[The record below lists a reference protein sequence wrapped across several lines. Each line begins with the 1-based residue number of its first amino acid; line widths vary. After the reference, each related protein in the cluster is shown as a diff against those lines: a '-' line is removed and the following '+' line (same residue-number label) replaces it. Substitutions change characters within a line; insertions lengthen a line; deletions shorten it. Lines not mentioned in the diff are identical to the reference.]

1 MTAVV
6 DGPAAVRPTLR
17 GAMHRSS
24 VPVGVCLTVL
34 LAIRTRTG
42 GQRAAAIVYG
52 ACVVAMLTVSGIYH
66 APWLSSSERRFLRRL
81 DHATILVAIA
91 GTYTAVIVIGLT
103 GATRIWLL
111 VLTWTIA
118 AVGIAIRML
127 WFDAPNAVLAA
138 VYLGAG
144 WMLVVHPQAFI
155 RAMSGVEF
163 GFLAVGGVLYTLGT
177 IVFTTKKPDPWP
189 STFGYHE
196 VWHAIV
202 VTAAFCHWLAIYLLA
217 R

>member
-1 MTAVV
+1 MSQPVA
-6 DGPAAVRPTLR
+6 PRPILR

-24 VPVGVCLTVL
+24 VPVGICLTVF
-34 LAIRTRTG
+34 LAVRADTG
-42 GQRAAAIVYG
+42 GQRAAAIIYG
-52 ACVVAMLTVSGIYH
+52 VCVVAMLTVSGIYH
-66 APWLSSSERRFLRRL
+66 APWLSSYERRLLRRL
-81 DHATILVAIA
+81 DHSTILVAIA

-103 GATRIWLL
+103 GATRVWLL

-127 WFDAPNAVLAA
+127 WFDAPNLVLAA

-144 WMLVVHPQAFI
+144 WMLMVHPLAFI
-155 RAMSGVEF
+155 RAMSDVEF
-163 GFLAVGGVLYTLGT
+163 AFLATGGLLYTLGT
-177 IVFTTKKPDPWP
+177 IVFTTKKPNPWP

-202 VTAAFCHWLAIYLLA
+202 VTAAFFHWLAIYLMA
-217 R
+217 G

>member
-1 MTAVV
+1 MTGATSQPVA
-6 DGPAAVRPTLR
+6 PRPVLR

-34 LAIRTRTG
+34 LAAKADTG

-52 ACVVAMLTVSGIYH
+52 VCVVAMLTVSGIYH
-66 APWLSSSERRFLRRL
+66 APWLSSRERRVLRRL
-81 DHATILVAIA
+81 DHSTILVAIA

-118 AVGIAIRML
+118 AIGIAIRML
-127 WFDAPNAVLAA
+127 WFDAPNVVLAA

-144 WMLVVHPQAFI
+144 WMLMVHPLAFI
-155 RAMSGVEF
+155 RAMSDVELA
-163 GFLAVGGVLYTLGT
+163 FLATGGLLYTVGT
-177 IVFTTKKPDPWP
+177 VVFTTKKPNPWP

-202 VTAAFCHWLAIYLLA
+202 VTAAFFHWLAIYLMA
-217 R
+217 G